1 MDPAVSL
8 KKFDRDVTRL
18 REDADGLIR
27 SLGWE
32 ISTATHPL
40 LDIAFTHP
48 RSNRRVGFRFCF
60 ENWTDAAPSLT
71 LFNPED
77 GVLLPWDK
85 WPHGTWA
92 VGNPHPTTGKPF
104 LCLPGIYEYHIHSSH
119 LNDPWS
125 NYSGR
130 DSYKFG
136 HLVHRVW
143 QRFRDSNG

>member
-8 KKFDRDVTRL
+8 KKFERDVARL
-18 REDADGLIR
+18 REDADELTR

-32 ISTATHPL
+32 LKPAEQPI
-40 LDIAFTHP
+40 LDVVFKHQ
-48 RSNRRVGFRFCF
+48 RSSRRVGFRFRF
-60 ENWTDAAPSLT
+60 ENWAEAAPSLT
-71 LFNPED
+71 LFDPES
-77 GVLLPWDK
+77 GELLPWEK
-85 WPHGTWA
+85 WPQGVWA

-104 LCLPGIYEYHIHSSH
+104 LCLPGIYEYHIHPSH

-130 DSYKFG
+130 ESYKLG

-143 QRFRDSNG
+143 QRFRDTNG